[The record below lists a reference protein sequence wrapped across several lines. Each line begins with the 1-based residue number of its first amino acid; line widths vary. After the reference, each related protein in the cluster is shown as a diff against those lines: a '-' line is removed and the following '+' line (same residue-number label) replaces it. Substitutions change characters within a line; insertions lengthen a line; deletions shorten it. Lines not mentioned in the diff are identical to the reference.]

1 VEPQHLCPESVPLLL
16 ELDDALAKRAVLRE
30 CRWCVGRVDESG
42 RSLALT
48 SAIGAHSLGVG

>member
-1 VEPQHLCPESVPLLL
+1 
-16 ELDDALAKRAVLRE
+16 LDDALAKLAVLRE